1 MAENTFKFDIP
12 DHHKSIIKV
21 IGVGG
26 GGSNAVN
33 HMFNKGIKDVE
44 FVVCNTDAQALKNS
58 PVPNRLQ
65 IGVSLTEGLGAG
77 ANPEK
82 GRNAAIESKQDIRE
96 LLSQNTKMVFI
107 TAGMGGGTGTGAAPV
122 IAGIAKELGILTV
135 GIVTAPFGFE
145 GKKKIEQAMKG
156 IEEMRQNCDTVLVI
170 VNDKLREIYGNL
182 TISQAFAQA
191 DNVLTTAAKGI
202 AEIITVPGYVNV
214 DFEDVKTVMKDSGAA
229 VMGSSKTEGENRA
242 RRAAEEALLSP
253 LLNHR
258 NIHGAQKILLSIV
271 SGEQA
276 ELQMDELSEI
286 TEFIQ
291 EKAGKEADDVIF
303 GHGVDPSLGASI
315 RVTVIATGFDE
326 SDIMGH
332 SSSSSNDKKKITD
345 LDSGRELYP
354 KNKPVADRRQESA
367 PVNFQA
373 TPPKQDKVT
382 YDLDND
388 FKVVDVPSD
397 RDQYTQDEEYNAEQD
412 AYRRLLER
420 KERLK
425 RISSDMSQEDYR
437 EKMEVPAYK
446 RRNIR
451 LQDVPHSSEK
461 NISRFNLSDDDQ
473 ILGNNRFLHDNVD

>member
-1 MAENTFKFDIP
+1 
-12 DHHKSIIKV
+12 
-21 IGVGG
+21 
-26 GGSNAVN
+26 
-33 HMFNKGIKDVE
+33 
-44 FVVCNTDAQALKNS
+44 
-58 PVPNRLQ
+58 
-65 IGVSLTEGLGAG
+65 
-77 ANPEK
+77 
-82 GRNAAIESKQDIRE
+82 
-96 LLSQNTKMVFI
+96 
-107 TAGMGGGTGTGAAPV
+107 
-122 IAGIAKELGILTV
+122 
-135 GIVTAPFGFE
+135 
-145 GKKKIEQAMKG
+145 
-156 IEEMRQNCDTVLVI
+156 
-170 VNDKLREIYGNL
+170 
-182 TISQAFAQA
+182 
-191 DNVLTTAAKGI
+191 
-202 AEIITVPGYVNV
+202 
-214 DFEDVKTVMKDSGAA
+214 
-229 VMGSSKTEGENRA
+229 MGSSKTEGENRA

-332 SSSSSNDKKKITD
+332 SMSNQNDKKKITD
-345 LDSGRELYP
+345 LDSGREVYP
-354 KNKPVADRRQESA
+354 KNKPVTDRRQEPA

-373 TPPKQDKVT
+373 APPKQDKVT

-388 FKVVDVPSD
+388 FNVVDVPSD
-397 RDQYTQDEEYNAEQD
+397 RDQHLKDEEYNAEQD

-425 RISSDMSQEDYR
+425 RISADMSQEDYR

>member
-1 MAENTFKFDIP
+1 
-12 DHHKSIIKV
+12 
-21 IGVGG
+21 
-26 GGSNAVN
+26 
-33 HMFNKGIKDVE
+33 
-44 FVVCNTDAQALKNS
+44 
-58 PVPNRLQ
+58 
-65 IGVSLTEGLGAG
+65 
-77 ANPEK
+77 
-82 GRNAAIESKQDIRE
+82 
-96 LLSQNTKMVFI
+96 
-107 TAGMGGGTGTGAAPV
+107 
-122 IAGIAKELGILTV
+122 
-135 GIVTAPFGFE
+135 
-145 GKKKIEQAMKG
+145 
-156 IEEMRQNCDTVLVI
+156 MRQNCDTVLVI

-303 GHGVDPSLGASI
+303 GHGVDASLGASI

-332 SSSSSNDKKKITD
+332 SSSSNNDKKKITD

-354 KNKPVADRRQESA
+354 VNKPVSDKRQEPA
-367 PVNFQA
+367 PVNFQVN
-373 TPPKQDKVT
+373 TPKQDKVT
-382 YDLDND
+382 FDLDND
-388 FKVVDVPSD
+388 FRVVDVPSE
-397 RDQYTQDEEYNAEQD
+397 RDQYNQQEEEYNAEQD

-425 RISSDMSQEDYR
+425 RISSDMTQEDYR

-451 LQDVPHSSEK
+451 LQDVPLSSEK